1 MTDMQDQIRPTHHD
15 LNASAKAQY
24 DPAISRAEKSPPANK
39 FDATCLPCNAAKLQ
53 AYPLNACAKA

>member
-24 DPAISRAEKSPPANK
+24 DPLIKSH
-39 FDATCLPCNAAKLQ
+39 LPHID
-53 AYPLNACAKA
+53 